1 MSLTDEKNKSDSIRL
16 VSGSESEDEKNSDK
30 SDESSWV
37 IIA

>member
-1 MSLTDEKNKSDSIRL
+1 MSLTDEKNKSDD
-16 VSGSESEDEKNSDK
+16 GSESEDEKNSDK